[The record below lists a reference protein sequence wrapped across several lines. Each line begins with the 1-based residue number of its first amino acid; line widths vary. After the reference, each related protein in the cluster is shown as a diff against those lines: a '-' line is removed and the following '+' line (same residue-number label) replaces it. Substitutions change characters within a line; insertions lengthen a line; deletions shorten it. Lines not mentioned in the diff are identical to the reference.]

1 MINKILSEYD
11 KERHMKIVQKN
22 SEERG
27 RKQGRKEGR
36 SEGRSE
42 INLLN
47 QKLIELNL

>member
-27 RKQGRKEGR
+27 RKQGAKKAVVKDAV
-36 SEGRSE
+36 
-42 INLLN
+42 
-47 QKLIELNL
+47 KLTC